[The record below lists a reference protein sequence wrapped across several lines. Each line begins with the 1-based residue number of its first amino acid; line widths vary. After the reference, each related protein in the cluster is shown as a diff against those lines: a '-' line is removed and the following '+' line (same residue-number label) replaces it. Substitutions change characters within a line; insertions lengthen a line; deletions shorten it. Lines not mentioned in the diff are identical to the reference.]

1 MMTLV
6 RTMCSPRVFPDSPL
20 VSSPPPSTDF
30 LLLFFLVAM
39 KKSVV
44 LFSLPLSAICQAGE
58 FIFPGCFSVLGHQFA
73 GCTVSR
79 HV

>member
-6 RTMCSPRVFPDSPL
+6 RTMCSPPVFPDSPL

-30 LLLFFLVAM
+30 LLLLFFLVAM

-44 LFSLPLSAICQAGE
+44 LFSLPLSAGE